1 MTDTARPI
9 TLDDLNA
16 YVDDALE
23 PVRRAEVEAYLGSHP
38 YAAEQVLAYQRQNEG
53 MRALYGPLA
62 EARVPSALR
71 PSSVDARRRGRRLRA
86 AAQAIAAVILLAVGG
101 TGGWLARDAARPAD
115 MATAP
120 GFTRDAAAA
129 HVLYTAERRHAVEV
143 GAEEEHLFRWLSN
156 RLGTDVHAPDLAS
169 LGFSLIGG
177 RLLPAN
183 GKPAAQFMYEDAMG
197 ERLTLYIRP
206 DPGGEETRFEYVT
219 EDGVGAFYWI
229 EGRFGYAL
237 IGAQPRDIGC
247 VPARLQPDVPVQLDG
262 IAGIEAQVQQNL
274 LEL

>member
-1 MTDTARPI
+1 MTDTTRPI

-16 YVDDALE
+16 YVDDALD
-23 PVRRAEVEAYLGSHP
+23 PVRRAEIEAYLSSHP
-38 YAAEQVLAYQRQNEG
+38 DAADQVLAYRSQNEG

-62 EARVPSALR
+62 DARVPASLR
-71 PSSVDARRRGRRLRA
+71 PAQVAARQRMRRFMTA
-86 AAQAIAAVILLAVGG
+86 MQAVAAVLLLAVGG
-101 TGGWLARDAARPAD
+101 AGGWLLKDTGPSMDVAA
-115 MATAP
+115 AP
-120 GFTRDAAAA
+120 RFTRDATAA

-156 RLGTDVHAPDLAS
+156 RLGTDVQAPDLAG
-169 LGFSLIGG
+169 LGFNLMGG

-183 GKPAAQFMYEDAMG
+183 GRPAAQFMYEDPTG

-206 DPGGEETRFEYVT
+206 DPGSDETRFEYVT

-237 IGAQPRDIGC
+237 IGAQPRD
-247 VPARLQPDVPVQLDG
+247 PLLRAARLVYLDLTG
-262 IAGIEAQVQQNL
+262 G
-274 LEL
+274 

>member
-1 MTDTARPI
+1 MTDTTRPI

-16 YVDDALE
+16 YVDDALD
-23 PVRRAEVEAYLGSHP
+23 PVRRAEIEAYLSSHP
-38 YAAEQVLAYQRQNEG
+38 DAADQVLAYRSQNEG

-62 EARVPSALR
+62 DTRVPASLR
-71 PSSVDARRRGRRLRA
+71 PAQVAARQRMRRFMTA
-86 AAQAIAAVILLAVGG
+86 MQAVAAVLLLAVGG
-101 TGGWLARDAARPAD
+101 AAGWLLKDSGASIESAA
-115 MATAP
+115 AP
-120 GFTRDAAAA
+120 RFTREATAA

-156 RLGTDVHAPDLAS
+156 RLGTDVQAPDLAG
-169 LGFSLIGG
+169 LGFNLMGG

-183 GKPAAQFMYEDAMG
+183 GRPAAQFMYEDPTG

-206 DPGGEETRFEYVT
+206 DPGSDETRFEYVT

-237 IGAQPRDIGC
+237 IGSQPRD
-247 VPARLQPDVPVQLDG
+247 PLLRAARLVYLDLTG
-262 IAGIEAQVQQNL
+262 G
-274 LEL
+274 